1 MYLIFYSRPYRLFI
15 ISRMPK
21 LKFLDAKM
29 IDKSEYSIIHAH
41 TSSIIE
47 DNSMQ
52 SDVEITPN
60 QKSWWKRVF
69 GGKKKETDI
78 IENSSYTPLPT
89 DVSENSQPSRTSY
102 GKIKHYYKGTESQ
115 GNLFI
120 VNTIL

>member
-41 TSSIIE
+41 TSSIID

-52 SDVEITPN
+52 SDAGITPN
-60 QKSWWKRVF
+60 RKSWWKRFF
-69 GGKKKETDI
+69 GGKKEETDA
-78 IENSSYTPLPT
+78 IENSIYTPLPT
-89 DVSENSQPSRTSY
+89 DASENSQPTRTSY
-102 GKIKHYYKGTESQ
+102 GKIKHFYKGTESQ
-115 GNLFI
+115 GNRFI
-120 VNTIL
+120 GNTML